1 MSKLPEG
8 SGDSQN
14 TDPAAI
20 APGAVHAPS
29 DAAQA
34 FISYASADS
43 ATANAICA
51 ALEREGVKCW
61 IAPRDVAP
69 GEFYA
74 ANIVHAIDA
83 TRLVV
88 LVLSQH
94 AADSAHV
101 LREVE
106 RASAKRHPILSFRVD
121 LTPLPD
127 GLEYFLNTSQWLDA
141 SAAGVERT
149 LPRLVDAVKAVLA
162 KSTAAPHVAPNSI
175 VTPRANRQTRHVL
188 GALAAL
194 AAIVLAYLA
203 IDRYW
208 MSDRVDAQESLTE
221 ASSSSPTSPN
231 KSIAVLPFSDLSENR
246 DQEYFS
252 DGLSEELI
260 DHLAQNVE
268 LMVVARS
275 SSFAFKGKNE
285 DVRTIATTLGV
296 TNLLQGSVRKAGDR
310 LRITAQ
316 LIRAKDG
323 VLLWSESYDRKLDDI
338 FKLQDEISTMVAKA
352 LDAALNLAPG
362 TGTQSAVRQ
371 AANIEAYNLMLQ
383 GNYYYWRGNL
393 GDEAKAVDFFQQ
405 ALEKDPQYAL
415 AWAKLARVYAWQGL
429 IGDLTSDE
437 AIVKSRDA
445 AERALAIDPDC
456 AEAYYARGNMYR
468 LLSGNWTAAL
478 SDNDRAT
485 ALDPHGPVGEAARGN
500 ALIIKTALSGQPDDL
515 IDYIRLALERDPVST
530 DVMVNMGEFHRLGGR
545 LEESA
550 AAYRKL
556 LELNPDFSTAR
567 SELGITLL
575 LMGDKVEALTI
586 TEKEPDEASRLA
598 VLTSIYWALDRRAE
612 SDSALRSLEGGYADR
627 KAYEIAGAYAYRG
640 DADTAFAWL
649 DRAYQQRMGSLANL
663 KIDPLLQKLRGDP
676 RYGALLRKAKL
687 TG

>member
-1 MSKLPEG
+1 MPDRYSGIVDMLEG
-8 SGDSQN
+8 A
-14 TDPAAI
+14 T
-20 APGAVHAPS
+20 
-29 DAAQA
+29 QA

-43 ATANAICA
+43 AIANAVCT
-51 ALEREGVKCW
+51 ALERDGVKCW

-74 ANIVHAIDA
+74 ANIVHAIDE

-106 RASAKRHPILSFRVD
+106 RASSKRHPILSFRID
-121 LTPLPD
+121 LTPLPE

-162 KSTAAPHVAPNSI
+162 KSAAGTHVTPSPIAA
-175 VTPRANRQTRHVL
+175 PRANRQMGRML
-188 GALAAL
+188 GVLAAL

-203 IDRYW
+203 IDRFW
-208 MSDRVDAQESLTE
+208 LSDRGDAQESLTAAGSTAP
-221 ASSSSPTSPN
+221 ASTN
-231 KSIAVLPFSDLSENR
+231 KSIAVLPFSDLSEKK

-260 DHLAQNVE
+260 DQLAQNTE
-268 LMVVARS
+268 LVVIARS

-296 TNLLQGSVRKAGDR
+296 TNLLQGSVRKAGDQ

-316 LIRAKDG
+316 LIRATDG
-323 VLLWSESYDRKLDDI
+323 ALLWSETYDRKLDDI

-362 TGTQSAVRQ
+362 TGAQSAVRQ

-383 GNYYYWRGNL
+383 GNYYFWRGNK

-405 ALEKDPQYAL
+405 AVEKDPQYAL

-429 IGDLTSDE
+429 IGDLVSDE

-445 AERALAIDPDC
+445 AEHALAIDPSC
-456 AEAYYARGNMYR
+456 AEAYYARGNMHR
-468 LLSGNWTAAL
+468 LLAGDWTRAL
-478 SDNDRAT
+478 SDFERAL
-485 ALDPHGPVGEAARGN
+485 ALDPNGQVGVGAQSN
-500 ALIIKTALSGQPDDL
+500 VLNIKASVSGQLGDL
-515 IDYIRLALERDPVST
+515 IDFYKRGLERNPVDSDVLT
-530 DVMVNMGEFHRLGGR
+530 DLAWAQQNAGQ
-545 LEESA
+545 LEDSSVTF
-550 AAYRKL
+550 RRL
-556 LELNPDFSTAR
+556 LEVNPSYSTAPA
-567 SELGITLL
+567 GYAITLL
-575 LMGDKVEALTI
+575 LMEKNTEALAMA
-586 TEKEPDEASRLA
+586 EKEPDEASRLA
-598 VLTSIYWALDRRAE
+598 ALSMIYWSLGRRGE
-612 SDSALRSLEGGYADR
+612 SDQALGTLEQASADR
-627 KAYEIAGAYAYRG
+627 KAYEIAGAYAFRG
-640 DADTAFAWL
+640 ETDAAFAWL
-649 DRAYQQRMGSLANL
+649 DRAFQQRMGSLASL
-663 KIDPLLQKLRGDP
+663 KIDPLLKKLRGDP

-687 TG
+687 AG